1 MIYNYKNI
9 KIQIQ
14 ATMSF
19 YSSDTQYRK
28 VLTPH
33 EQLELKNVIIKL
45 LLELSIIADY
55 IGQYISSREDLL
67 KTIKEERR
75 ITVEYYF
82 DSLYEFCWDLN
93 LNVYFYSSYD
103 FLEQNDFGFEN
114 WSSMILETL
123 KKLPFNSIEPEEEE
137 YSKHIPSRH
146 LQHTKTKDKTRRQR
160 RQMNLQKKQKHKQQM
175 QNLGNFNERSPKT
188 NSRYYKTRKLL
199 DDVNVC

>member
-1 MIYNYKNI
+1 MNYNYKNI
-9 KIQIQ
+9 KIQTQ
-14 ATMSF
+14 TTMSF

-75 ITVEYYF
+75 SSVIYYF
-82 DSLYEFCWDLN
+82 DLLCAYCWDLD
-93 LNVYFYSSYD
+93 LDVYPYSSD
-103 FLEQNDFGFEN
+103 EFLNQNGVGFET
-114 WSSMILETL
+114 WSSMILEDL
-123 KKLPFNSIEPEEEE
+123 DKLQFNSIEPEEEE

-146 LQHTKTKDKTRRQR
+146 LSHTKAMEKIRHEI
-160 RQMNLQKKQKHKQQM
+160 NLQKKKECNQHDHGSG
-175 QNLGNFNERSPKT
+175 NLQERRKPKY
-188 NSRYYKTRKLL
+188 NSRYHKNRTLVE
-199 DDVNVC
+199 DVSVC